1 MRHGIG
7 QESSR
12 ARRLEVEVSMI
23 PVLGSV
29 AFSSSYLIPFFTSVA
44 SALFVRDDRAS
55 LHGLSAAM

>member
-1 MRHGIG
+1 
-7 QESSR
+7 
-12 ARRLEVEVSMI
+12 MI